1 MGLLRIVGCIIF
13 KLSLFQY
20 VPSWYMLAAG
30 FRGCALRT
38 NGLGLSR
45 EPDALSCGSGIALG
59 FSGDFPGLASNDSRI
74 AWDFPGLAS
83 NDSRIAWDFPG
94 LASDNSRIAWDF
106 PGLASDNSGIALD
119 FSCLKLDFV
128 GDLFFN
134 DLFRVVWGFLG
145 FGTTTAAG
153 SSGMSLGRG
162 WDAGISANSLAEGCR
177 SCSQGDAG
185 LP

>member
-1 MGLLRIVGCIIF
+1 MLCARTGWACRENRTRFHVARGLLWA
-13 KLSLFQY
+13 FQ
-20 VPSWYMLAAG
+20 G
-30 FRGCALRT
+30 TF
-38 NGLGLSR
+38 LGLPQTTR
-45 EPDALSCGSGIALG
+45 
-59 FSGDFPGLASNDSRI
+59 
-74 AWDFPGLAS
+74 
-83 NDSRIAWDFPG
+83 DFPG